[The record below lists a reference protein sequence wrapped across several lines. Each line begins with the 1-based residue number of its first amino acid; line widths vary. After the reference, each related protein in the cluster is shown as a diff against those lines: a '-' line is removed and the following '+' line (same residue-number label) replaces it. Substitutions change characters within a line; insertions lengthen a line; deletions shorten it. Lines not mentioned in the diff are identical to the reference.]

1 MSEKPGF
8 CRNLQNPTFPD
19 IFLSEFGPKAFV
31 GIRRILLDPMKS
43 DNFPIGSDA
52 IRWDPTVGLLVL
64 GKEAKE
70 SKGVKDVKEP
80 NDAKDVKD
88 TKDRGG
94 TLTLKTLYFNG

>member
-1 MSEKPGF
+1 
-8 CRNLQNPTFPD
+8 
-19 IFLSEFGPKAFV
+19 
-31 GIRRILLDPMKS
+31 MKS
-43 DNFPIGSDA
+43 DNFPMRSDG

-64 GKEAKE
+64 GKEAKA

-80 NDAKDVKD
+80 KDAKD